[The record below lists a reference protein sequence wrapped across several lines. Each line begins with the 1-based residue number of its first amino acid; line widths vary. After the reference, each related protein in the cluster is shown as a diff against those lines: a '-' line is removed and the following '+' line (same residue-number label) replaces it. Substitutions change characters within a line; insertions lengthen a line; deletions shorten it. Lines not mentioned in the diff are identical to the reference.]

1 VTSSSSRP
9 LFSVVIP
16 TFNRR
21 DKVVHAIR
29 SVIGQ
34 TLDDFEILV
43 VDDGSDDT
51 EALLEEHFGNRV
63 QYMRGP
69 GSGGVAAA
77 RNLAIERSSGEWIA
91 FLDSDDWWYPTK
103 LERYAR
109 AARTHPEAGLF
120 YSKMDL
126 VDAQGRYILTS
137 VIRRHRNA
145 YPAVLQGN
153 FMFISTVAVK
163 RECLAR
169 AGLFDPTLVGCE
181 DWDLF
186 IRVARHF
193 PARLIDEPLTAYE
206 LLSAGSGTR
215 VFETWAAGHDQV
227 VAKSLAAD
235 PELSPRDVARI
246 HAALDYAKAMIYLG
260 AGEDRRAL
268 HHFKAAFR
276 RNRRLWRAPVYIVL
290 LSWKPSRRLVPRRF
304 KVLMRLP
311 EALQ

>member
-1 VTSSSSRP
+1 VTSNSSRP

-16 TFNRR
+16 TLNRR
-21 DKVVHAIR
+21 EKVVHAIR

-34 TLDDFEILV
+34 TFDDFEILV
-43 VDDGSDDT
+43 VDDGSDGT

-69 GSGGVAAA
+69 GSGVAAA
-77 RNLAIERSSGEWIA
+77 RNVAIERSSGEWIA
-91 FLDSDDWWYPTK
+91 FLDSDDWWYPRK

-109 AARTHPEAGLF
+109 AARRYPEAGLLH
-120 YSKMDL
+120 SKMDL

-137 VIRRHRNA
+137 AIRRHRNA

-153 FMFISTVAVK
+153 FIFISTVAVK

-169 AGLFDPTLVGCE
+169 VGLFDPTLLGCE

-186 IRVARHF
+186 TRVTRYF
-193 PARLIDEPLTAYE
+193 PAHLIDEPLTAYE
-206 LLSAGSGTR
+206 ALSAGSGTR
-215 VFETWAAGHDQV
+215 VFERWAAGHDQV
-227 VAKSLAAD
+227 IAKSLAAD
-235 PELSPRDVARI
+235 PDLSPRDVARI

-260 AGEDRRAL
+260 AGEDGRAL

-276 RNRRLWRAPVYIVL
+276 KNRGLWRAPVYIVL
-290 LSWKPSRRLVPRRF
+290 LSWKPSRRLVPRRL